1 MSTSCES
8 ILDHIAEYLRF
19 ISDAQ
24 SFWFTLNTSY
34 GHGFH
39 LVHRFRLEPNDYE
52 VLLVVADLASYT
64 QLGFAIKPTARRKFL
79 GGHRFAVDDCAI
91 EFEQK
96 RIDIDAY
103 IDGARPSHSN
113 RGGFLSCGIQ
123 WQQQEA
129 TRRRQQGEGNE
140 QGCGEHNNQ
149 LEVTGAAMDD
159 SDDR

>member
-24 SFWFTLNTSY
+24 SFWFTLNMSY

-39 LVHRFRLEPNDYE
+39 LTHCFRLEPNNYE
-52 VLLVVADLASYT
+52 VLFVVAGLALYT
-64 QLGFAIKPTARRKFL
+64 RLGFAIKPTAWRKFL

-96 RIDIDAY
+96 TIVIDAY
-103 IDGARPSHSN
+103 IDGARPSCSN

-129 TRRRQQGEGNE
+129 TSRRRQGKGNE
-140 QGCGEHNNQ
+140 QGCEHNNQ
-149 LEVTGAAMDD
+149 LEVRGGAMDD